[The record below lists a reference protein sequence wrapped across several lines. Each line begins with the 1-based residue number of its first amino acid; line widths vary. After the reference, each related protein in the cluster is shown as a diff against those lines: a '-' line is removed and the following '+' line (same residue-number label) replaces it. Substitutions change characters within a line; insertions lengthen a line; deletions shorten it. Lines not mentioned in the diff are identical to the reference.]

1 MAERWSRHVQAFGP
15 EHQAI
20 HAGMGLRISDI
31 GFGAGHRLLQRHVAG
46 GSRRLH
52 GGVELAEADRG
63 ELADKAGEIAEMM
76 GRGAVRYAAWRATA
90 RSVSPASPSRSN
102 TYSAACSK
110 ATRNAP

>member
-1 MAERWSRHVQAFGP
+1 MAGRWSRHVQAFGP

-52 GGVELAEADRG
+52 DGVELADAHCG
-63 ELADKAGEIAEMM
+63 ELADKAGVVAEMM
-76 GRGAVRYAAWRATA
+76 GWGALGYPALRATA
-90 RSVSPASPSRSN
+90 RRLSLASPSRPN
-102 TYSAACSK
+102 
-110 ATRNAP
+110 

>member
-31 GFGAGHRLLQRHVAG
+31 GFGAGHRLLQRHLAG

-52 GGVELAEADRG
+52 DGVELPDSDRTKLAHQAED
-63 ELADKAGEIAEMM
+63 IAAIM
-76 GRGAVRYAAWRATA
+76 VRLPRPHPPY
-90 RSVSPASPSRSN
+90 SPTPRPSN
-102 TYSAACSK
+102 
-110 ATRNAP
+110 PPPPPPHL

>member
-1 MAERWSRHVQAFGP
+1 
-15 EHQAI
+15 
-20 HAGMGLRISDI
+20 MGLRISDI

-102 TYSAACSK
+102 TCSAACSK